1 VAYLGLALLG
11 AIFVGAVFLW
21 VYTVRDLYRRHDL
34 TAFQRVLWVVV
45 VIVAPFL
52 GVFVY
57 WVLKPRK
64 VR

>member
-1 VAYLGLALLG
+1 MAYLGLALLG
-11 AIFVGAVFLW
+11 AIMAGAVFLW

-34 TAFQRVLWVVV
+34 TVFQRVLWVVV

-57 WVLKPRK
+57 WVLKPRQ

>member
-1 VAYLGLALLG
+1 VAYLWLALLG

-34 TAFQRVLWVVV
+34 AVFQRALWVVV

-57 WVLKPRK
+57 WALRPRN